1 MSDLDGKPARSAL
14 TRREALGLAAACL
27 GGAGLGADAE
37 PAFRLSVFQAEIT
50 TPLGHPLMGGGIAP
64 ARSIEDPLYAH
75 GFTLHGAG
83 KPMALVALDWC
94 EVRNDAYERWRSVLA
109 EALETDPVR
118 VLVCCLHQH
127 DAPVADLEAQRL
139 LEKHR
144 AKGAV
149 CDLDFHE
156 KAVQRV
162 ARAAREAVKKRRPVT
177 HLGLGQAK
185 VAQVASNRRYIDDAG
200 KVRYD
205 RMSATRDAKIRAADE
220 GTIDP
225 WLKTLSFWD
234 GDKALLA
241 VSAYATHPMTYYGQ
255 GGVSADFVG
264 LARKRRLADD
274 PAVFQMYVSGCSG
287 NVTAGKYNDGSKD
300 NRPVLAERLY
310 TAMKEAWKSTKRHP
324 LKAIDF
330 RSTPLKLEARGGAGF
345 TEEDLTK
352 RLKDDPKSFGQCLA
366 ALGLSWRKRVE
377 AGKAIDVAAIDL
389 GPAVLAL
396 LPAEAYVEYQLL
408 AQKTRSDAFVVT
420 AGYGECGPGYIP
432 IERAWEERDGNLND
446 WCWVAPGSEKKM
458 AQAITAAL
466 KPKR

>member
-1 MSDLDGKPARSAL
+1 MSQTDGRGL

-27 GGAGLGADAE
+27 GAAGRDAE
-37 PAFRLSVFQAEIT
+37 AGPAFQLSVFQEEIT
-50 TPLGHPLMGGGIAP
+50 TPLGHPLMAGGIAP

-75 GFTLHGAG
+75 GFAVHGAS
-83 KPMALVALDWC
+83 KPMVLVALDWC
-94 EVRNDAYERWRSVLA
+94 EVRNDAYERWRGVLA
-109 EALETDPVR
+109 EALDTDPVR

-144 AKGAV
+144 AQGAL
-149 CDLDFHE
+149 CALDFHE

-162 ARAAREAVKKRRPVT
+162 ARAAREAAKKRRTVT
-177 HLGLGQAK
+177 HVGIGQAK
-185 VAQVASNRRYIDDAG
+185 VDRIASNRRYLDDAR
-200 KVRYD
+200 KVRYN
-205 RMSATRDAKIRAADE
+205 RMSASRDAKIRAADE

-234 GDKALLA
+234 DEKPLLA
-241 VSAYATHPMTYYGQ
+241 VSAYATHPMSYYGQ

-274 PAVFQMYVSGCSG
+274 PTILQIYVSGCSG

-300 NRPVLAERLY
+300 NRVVLAQRLY
-310 TAMKEAWKSTKRHP
+310 AAMKEAWRVTKRHP
-324 LKAIDF
+324 LQAIDF
-330 RSTPLKLEARGGAGF
+330 RWAPLELEARGGAGF
-345 TEEDLTK
+345 TEEDLTN
-352 RLKDDPKSFGQCLA
+352 RLKNDPQPFGQCLA

-377 AGKAIDVAAIDL
+377 AGKPIDVVAIDF
-389 GPAVLAL
+389 GPAVLSL

-408 AQKTRSDAFVVT
+408 AQKTRPDAFVVT

-458 AQAITAAL
+458 ALAIAAAL